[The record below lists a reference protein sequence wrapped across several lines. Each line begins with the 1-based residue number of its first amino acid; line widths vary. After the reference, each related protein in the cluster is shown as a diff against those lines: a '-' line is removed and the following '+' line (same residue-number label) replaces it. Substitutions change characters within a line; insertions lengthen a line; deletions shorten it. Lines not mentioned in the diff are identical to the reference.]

1 MNILIADDDDIS
13 LQLLKKHVSDWGY
26 SVFAAPGGMAAWD
39 LAQSHH
45 MDIVITDWVMP
56 ELNGL
61 ELCQRIRG
69 MESNRYQYLII
80 VSAQN
85 ARQDVVRGL
94 EGGIDDYLVKPF
106 DFEELRARVEIGAR
120 VIGLERELHRRIEV
134 IESHYYQTIRMFS
147 NLVEVFN
154 EGLGGHCRR
163 VSELAVTVARR
174 TPEVDAS
181 DYPLVEAAGLLHDI
195 GMVGMPASML
205 GKRTTEMTGE
215 ERSQYRTHPIQG
227 ELILSEIPT
236 LGPVARL
243 VRAHHEQVN
252 GKGFPD
258 GLSGNDIPVIAR
270 IIAGASAY
278 DNLTNQWKIPLT
290 EVSDHLYRQR
300 GYQLD
305 SSIVDRLMEINT
317 EQILEAE
324 KRDDLEIA
332 VRDVTIGMRL
342 AQSIRRRNG
351 TLLMPQ
357 GAVITGDTIEKLKTY
372 TSLGTIDKT
381 VSVLKSSTER

>member
-13 LQLLKKHVSDWGY
+13 LQLLKKRVAGWGHT
-26 SVFAAPGGMAAWD
+26 VFAAPGGMEAWD
-39 LAQSHH
+39 LARSHH

-56 ELNGL
+56 ALNGL

-69 MESNRYQYLII
+69 MNSERYQYLII

-106 DFEELRARVEIGAR
+106 DFDELRARVEIGAR

-147 NLVEVFN
+147 NIVEVFH

-163 VSELAVTVARR
+163 VAELAVAVARR
-174 TPEVDAS
+174 MPEVDAS
-181 DYPLVEAAGLLHDI
+181 DYPLVEAVGLLHDI
-195 GMVGMPASML
+195 GMVGMPASTL
-205 GKRTTEMTGE
+205 GKRTTEMTGD
-215 ERSQYRTHPIQG
+215 ERAQYRTHPIQG
-227 ELILSEIPT
+227 ELILNEIPT
-236 LGPVARL
+236 LAPVARL

-258 GLSGNDIPVIAR
+258 GLSGDDIPVIAR
-270 IIAGASAY
+270 IIAGASVY
-278 DNLTNQWKIPLT
+278 DNLTNQWNVPLT
-290 EVSDHLYRQR
+290 EIADHLYRQR

-305 SSIVDRLMEINT
+305 ASIVERLMEVNT

-324 KRDDLEIA
+324 KRDDLDIA
-332 VRDVTIGMRL
+332 VEDITIGMRL

-357 GAVITGDTIEKLKTY
+357 GALITGDTIEKLKMY

-381 VSVLKSSTER
+381 VSVLKSSTAR